1 MKGLTLNPKQQEAA
15 SHLDGPMAVL
25 SVAGSGKT
33 MVLTERIIQLIENH
47 NVDASS
53 ILAITFAKKAVLEI
67 IGRLET
73 KLNGNSGRVHVS
85 TFHSLGYRI
94 LKKTGYPTTGFRL
107 VYDEEQLRLFIE
119 AVSKAK
125 VHEEPLDLLKRVS
138 LAKNDLV
145 TPQALK
151 DAKRTAEKS
160 LAKVLMEY
168 EMLKRRRRVVD
179 FDDLLCLPYRLLS
192 QDDGLL
198 HYYQDRFRYVLVDEF
213 QDSSRVM
220 VELVKLLSGNHQ
232 NIWVA
237 GDDDQSIHGFRG
249 ARADTFIEFEKH
261 CNGSL
266 RTVAMNQNYRSSGN
280 IIALANRLISRN
292 KSRVEKEMETDR
304 DIGEEVQIVE
314 LMDETKEAEFISE
327 GILDLK
333 KRKFKLSDIAILAR
347 IYRLMPL
354 IEVALI
360 KRKMPYTS
368 RDGFF
373 FSRKEI
379 ALSMLVI
386 RQLLEGTEQEKIDQ
400 ELLSHIITD
409 LYPKQGELSFRDAL
423 YIAGSYVM
431 MGRGGFSHDE
441 DQQTLKRAYLEAF
454 EHLAADFETL
464 PDFQKFVSSAQTMQ
478 RKSKDNAVN
487 LMTIHQAKGLEFRA
501 VFIPGLNEGI
511 LPHINSVEE
520 LVHLEEERRLMYVAM
535 TRAMDRLII
544 THRRR
549 QQGQEITAPSR
560 FLKEL
565 A

>member
-15 SHLDGPMAVL
+15 SHMDGPMAVL

-125 VHEEPLDLLKRVS
+125 IHEEPLDLLKRVS

-145 TPQALK
+145 TAQELK
-151 DAKRTAEKS
+151 DAKKTSEKS

-179 FDDLLCLPYRLLS
+179 FDDLLCLPHRLLS

-213 QDSSRVM
+213 QDSSKVM
-220 VELVKLLSGNHQ
+220 VELVKLLSSNHQ
-232 NIWVA
+232 NVWVA

-280 IIALANRLISRN
+280 IIAMANKLISRN

-304 DIGEEVQIVE
+304 DAGEDVQIIE
-314 LMDETKEAEFISE
+314 LFDETKEAEFIADSV
-327 GILDLK
+327 GDLK
-333 KRKFKLSDIAILAR
+333 KRKFKSLILDLGFM
-347 IYRLMPL
+347 RL
-354 IEVALI
+354 
-360 KRKMPYTS
+360 
-368 RDGFF
+368 
-373 FSRKEI
+373 
-379 ALSMLVI
+379 
-386 RQLLEGTEQEKIDQ
+386 
-400 ELLSHIITD
+400 
-409 LYPKQGELSFRDAL
+409 
-423 YIAGSYVM
+423 
-431 MGRGGFSHDE
+431 
-441 DQQTLKRAYLEAF
+441 
-454 EHLAADFETL
+454 
-464 PDFQKFVSSAQTMQ
+464 
-478 RKSKDNAVN
+478 
-487 LMTIHQAKGLEFRA
+487 AK
-501 VFIPGLNEGI
+501 N
-511 LPHINSVEE
+511 
-520 LVHLEEERRLMYVAM
+520 
-535 TRAMDRLII
+535 D
-544 THRRR
+544 
-549 QQGQEITAPSR
+549 
-560 FLKEL
+560 
-565 A
+565 

>member
-33 MVLTERIIQLIENH
+33 MVLTERIIHLIEKH

-73 KLNGNSGRVHVS
+73 RLNGNSGRVHVS

-107 VYDEEQLRLFIE
+107 VYDDEQLRLFIE

-125 VHEEPLDLLKRVS
+125 IYEEPLDLLKRVS

-145 TPQALK
+145 RIK
-151 DAKRTAEKS
+151 DLEDTKGKSEKS

-179 FDDLLCLPYRLLS
+179 FDDLLCLPHRLLS
-192 QDDGLL
+192 QDEGLL

-280 IIALANRLISRN
+280 IIARANKLISKN

-304 DIGEEVQIVE
+304 DAGEEVQIVE
-314 LMDETKEAEFISE
+314 LMDETKEAEFIVDS
-327 GILDLK
+327 ILDLK

-354 IEVALI
+354 IEAAFI
-360 KRKMPYTS
+360 KRKIPYTA

-409 LYPKQGELSFRDAL
+409 LYPKQGELSFRDAV

-431 MGRGGFSHDE
+431 MGRG
-441 DQQTLKRAYLEAF
+441 
-454 EHLAADFETL
+454 
-464 PDFQKFVSSAQTMQ
+464 
-478 RKSKDNAVN
+478 
-487 LMTIHQAKGLEFRA
+487 
-501 VFIPGLNEGI
+501 
-511 LPHINSVEE
+511 
-520 LVHLEEERRLMYVAM
+520 RL
-535 TRAMDRLII
+535 
-544 THRRR
+544 HSRRR
-549 QQGQEITAPSR
+549 SADVETSLPGSLR
-560 FLKEL
+560 VSGR
-565 A
+565 